1 VELSFQ
7 EQKDK
12 VRHALRDAANEQ
24 QNKKIKSFQDQQN
37 QIQDFF
43 EQCSLLERRDD
54 VYYNNYN
61 YALPTTTV
69 DSLRTLEQL
78 SNVQV
83 INTLLQLANLQNQM
97 FNNGNDSW

>member
-37 QIQDFF
+37 QIQEFL

-54 VYYNNYN
+54 VYYNNY

-69 DSLRTLEQL
+69 DALRTLEQV

-97 FNNGNDSW
+97 FNNGNDPW